1 MNSPILV
8 YTPYL
13 WPLWVA
19 AGLLGALGLYA
30 WRYRE
35 TAALPFALLTLLA
48 AATNLL
54 YSLEAAAAALPLKV
68 LASEWRF
75 APCAFLPPMV
85 LATARSY
92 TGSGRG
98 FSPLGWAA
106 LLCVPTLTALAPL
119 VPAFHALFRD
129 GFHLEWRGV
138 QPVLLWENGPWFM
151 VHYLYGSL
159 LVWTSCAL
167 LLAALRSPRLKRG
180 DTLLFLLGIALPD
193 AVDIL
198 FQLRLL
204 PVRGFNFAFPATL
217 FTGLCFGWALLR
229 GRAFEAM
236 PLARRIV
243 LDNLGDP
250 LLILDP
256 GLRLAD
262 GNRAAR
268 AHWTI
273 GAADLGRPAGECLP
287 AAWTDLLDGYDGREP
302 RRKEAA
308 IEPDRHP
315 ERRRVY
321 RLALSPILEPGG
333 GLLGHL
339 LYGHEITAHKAAE
352 TALRDSEQR
361 FRQLADNTTD
371 VFWVA
376 EWPEVKLLYISPAF
390 ESIWGVPR
398 QALYRDPRRRWR
410 ASVHP
415 GDRPWLWRRW
425 REQVERGQSELE
437 YRIVRPD
444 GGVRWIED
452 RSRLIADGRGFRIV
466 GIARDITRAKQLSEE
481 LERHRH
487 HLEDL
492 VAERTAQLE
501 EARRQAESANAAKGS
516 FLANMSHEIRTPI
529 SAVLGLADLCL
540 QTGLSERQRGYLL
553 KIKGASTGLLGI
565 INDILDFSKIEAGKL
580 ELEEIE
586 FGLDEVLERLAAVVA
601 EKARERGLELVFDG
615 VERVSP
621 RLVGD
626 PLRLGQVLINLVGN
640 AVKFSARGT
649 VAVDFRE
656 EAGDGGVSILHV
668 AVSDQGIGLT
678 PAQLDGLFSPFS
690 QADCSTTRR
699 YGGTGLG
706 LAISRRLVEMMGGT
720 LSAESE
726 YGRGSVFRFGVRLR
740 TGRGGVLPP
749 AGAAIDAD
757 ALAAPL
763 RGADILLVE
772 DNIINREVLVELL
785 DGRGLRVRSAEN
797 GLQALRAVAARKPD
811 AVLMDCQMPVMDGY
825 EACRALRANP
835 AYRDLPII
843 ALTANAL
850 DSDRERCLAAGMNAY
865 LVKPVDLEALLR
877 ALVQWVGPARTGPEA
892 APPAAPAT
900 AADSVPAI
908 DMEAGLPRV
917 DHNRELY
924 LRLLRKFRNEHLP
937 GFEAAFRAA
946 AAAGNWETARRSAHS
961 LKGTARTLGAE
972 RLGDRAAELEVLARQ
987 AGPVE
992 EALAGLAVELD
1003 RVAAAIDALPEE

>member
-13 WPLWVA
+13 WPLWMA

-30 WRYRE
+30 WRYRA
-35 TAALPFALLTLLA
+35 AALPFALLMLLA

-54 YSLEAAAAALPLKV
+54 YSLEAAAAALPLKM

-75 APCAFLPPMV
+75 VPCAFLPPMV

-92 TGSGRG
+92 TGAGHG
-98 FSPLGWAA
+98 FSALGWAA

-119 VPAFHALFRD
+119 VPTFHVLFRD

-138 QPVLLWENGPWFM
+138 QPVLLWENGPWFT

-159 LVWTSCAL
+159 LIWTSCAL
-167 LLAALRSPRLKRG
+167 LLAALRSPRLKRS
-180 DTLLFLLGIALPD
+180 DTLLLLLGIALPD

-204 PVRGFNFAFPATL
+204 PVRGFNFAFPATV

-262 GNRAAR
+262 GNRAAH
-268 AHWTI
+268 AHWAI
-273 GAADLGRPAGECLP
+273 GAADLGRPAKECLP
-287 AAWTDLLDGYDGREP
+287 VAWADLLDGYDGREP
-302 RRKEAA
+302 RRKEAG
-308 IEPDRHP
+308 IEP

-376 EWPEVKLLYISPAF
+376 EWPSIKLLYISPAF
-390 ESIWGVPR
+390 ESIWSLPR
-398 QALYRDPRRRWR
+398 HALYRDPRRRWR

-415 GDRPWLWRRW
+415 GDRTRLWRRW
-425 REQVERGQSELE
+425 REQMEGGQSELE

-540 QTGLSERQRGYLL
+540 QTGPSERQRGYLL

-580 ELEEIE
+580 ELEDIE

-601 EKARERGLELVFDG
+601 EQARERGLELVFNG
-615 VERVSP
+615 AERVSA

-640 AVKFSARGT
+640 AIKFSARGT

-656 EAGDGGVSILHV
+656 ETGEDGVSVLHV
-668 AVSDQGIGLT
+668 AVSDPGIGLT
-678 PAQLDGLFSPFS
+678 PAQLAGLFSPFS
-690 QADCSTTRR
+690 QADSSTTRR

-720 LSAESE
+720 LSAASE
-726 YGRGSVFRFGVRLR
+726 YGRGSVFRFSVRLR
-740 TGRGGVLPP
+740 AGRGVASPSGS
-749 AGAAIDAD
+749 GADAD
-757 ALAAPL
+757 ALAGQL
-763 RGADILLVE
+763 LGADILLVE
-772 DNIINREVLVELL
+772 DNVINREILVELL
-785 DGRGLRVRSAEN
+785 GDRGLRVRPVEN
-797 GLQALRAVAARKPD
+797 GLQALQAVAARKPD

-825 EACRALRANP
+825 ETCRALRANP

-850 DSDRERCLAAGMNAY
+850 GSDRERCLEAGMNAY
-865 LVKPVDLEALLR
+865 LAKPVDLDALLR
-877 ALVQWVGPARTGPEA
+877 ALARWVGSARA
-892 APPAAPAT
+892 AAEPVLPAASGT
-900 AADSVPAI
+900 DSDSTPAI
-908 DMEAGLPRV
+908 DMAAGLPRV
-917 DHNRELY
+917 DYNRELY
-924 LRLLRKFRNEHLP
+924 FRLLRKFRDEHLP
-937 GFEAAFRAA
+937 GFEVAFRAA
-946 AAAGNWETARRSAHS
+946 AVAGHWEAARRSAHS